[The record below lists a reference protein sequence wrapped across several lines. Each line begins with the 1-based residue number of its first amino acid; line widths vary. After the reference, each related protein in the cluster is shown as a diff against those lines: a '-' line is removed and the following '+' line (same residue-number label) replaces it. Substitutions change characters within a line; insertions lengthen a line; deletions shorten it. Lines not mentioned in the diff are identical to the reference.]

1 MHGHRERKGAG
12 RDPEDGESSLRTPA
26 RAAAGGRRRAGG
38 APGTLLGALAVL
50 VLPALPLGSSE
61 AGTARAQSSD
71 AVDARPDT
79 AGKPSGLPA
88 SEDPA
93 VLDTVVVLREDLFAP
108 EDARGSFLLRFFND
122 LHATTRP
129 GVIRRE
135 LLLRAGEPY
144 DSARAAES
152 ERQLRSRQLF
162 RKVEIDT
169 GRVDGGRLAA
179 IVRTKDAWSLEP
191 RIDFGIASDGT
202 VTGSLGATESNVA
215 GTGNI
220 LRAWYLRD
228 VDRDG
233 LVLGGGI
240 RRLAGSELSVG
251 ATYMDLSDRNS
262 GSWGA
267 GDPFRSLADRWS
279 VFASGQVFDGR
290 VLQFRSPLPTAR
302 DTVQWTRR
310 ALVNRLDLAFAPE
323 ADATGYVRVG
333 LSAEVRREEYFP
345 RALSGASVPDSVY
358 GLLGAWIEVR
368 DAEFYT
374 VRHFNGFTEEDQ
386 DLSRVAFLEV
396 KLAPDGWGY
405 GSTGMGTRAML
416 AAGTQAGDLILKGR
430 VGANALWNAAGLDS
444 GRVSASWTAAV
455 KPAPRHVTFLNV
467 SGGVQE
473 NPPPGGEIDLGY
485 RAPPRLWEPHAFT
498 GTRSVSGTLEHRWYV
513 AQEVGSVLGLGAGGF
528 LDYGGAWYRDQDP
541 RYGGNLG
548 LSLFIGSALG
558 SSPQLGQL
566 SIGWRFGDDL
576 ARSDADRWVAS
587 LQSGLRF

>member
-1 MHGHRERKGAG
+1 MTGHREPKEAG
-12 RDPEDGESSLRTPA
+12 LAEGFPESSSRTPWRTEEA
-26 RAAAGGRRRAGG
+26 RGGTGVLRAGF
-38 APGTLLGALAVL
+38 ASLAVL
-50 VLPALPLGSSE
+50 LLPALPLGTLEPASL
-61 AGTARAQSSD
+61 RAQSSD
-71 AVDARPDT
+71 DAPAPPD
-79 AGKPSGLPA
+79 G
-88 SEDPA
+88 EDPA
-93 VLDTVVVLREDLFAP
+93 VAKGPGDSAMLDTVVVLREDLFAP
-108 EDARGSFLLRFFND
+108 EEARGNALLRFFNG
-122 LHATTRP
+122 LHTTTRP

-135 LLLRAGEPY
+135 LLFEAGQPY
-144 DSARAAES
+144 DSARLAES
-152 ERQLRSRQLF
+152 ERQLRARQIF
-162 RKVEIDT
+162 REVEIDT

-202 VTGSLGATESNVA
+202 VTGSFGATESNVA
-215 GTGNI
+215 GTGNV
-220 LRAWYLRD
+220 LRAWYVRE

-240 RRLAGSELSVG
+240 RRLAGSELSG
-251 ATYMDLSDRNS
+251 GGTYMDLSDRNS

-267 GDPFRSLADRWS
+267 GDPFRSVADRWS
-279 VFASGQVFDGR
+279 FYASGHAFDGR
-290 VLQFRSPLPTAR
+290 ILQYRSRLPGAR
-302 DTVQWTRR
+302 DTVQWSRR

-333 LSAEVRREEYFP
+333 LSAEVRREEFFP
-345 RALSGASVPDSVY
+345 RGVPGGSVPDSVY

-386 DLSRVAFLEV
+386 DLSRIAFLEV
-396 KLAPDGWGY
+396 KLAPEGWGY
-405 GSTGMGTRAML
+405 RSTGMGTRAML
-416 AAGTQAGDLILKGR
+416 AAGTQAGGLVLKGR

-444 GRVSASWTAAV
+444 GRVSANWTAAV

-513 AQEVGSVLGLGAGGF
+513 AQEVGSVLGLGVGGF

-541 RYGGNLG
+541 RYGGNVG
-548 LSLFIGSALG
+548 LSLFMGSALG

-566 SIGWRFGDDL
+566 SIGWRFGDGL
-576 ARSDADRWVAS
+576 ASSDADRWVAS